1 MFRLEYKN
9 QFKKDLKLLKKRS
22 VKDFNILLQ
31 FLKKLES
38 SGCNGIPKKNKPHR
52 LSGNFKD
59 ICEAHI
65 KPDLLLL
72 WEEKEGSDLI
82 ILIRTGTHSDLF

>member
-31 FLKKLES
+31 FLKELQD
-38 SGCNGIPKKNKPHR
+38 SGCDGIPKKNRPHR
-52 LSGNFKD
+52 LSGNFKG
-59 ICEAHI
+59 ICEAHV

-72 WEEKEGSDLI
+72 WEEKEGSDQI